1 MAVNKLLLS
10 DNLKLSTVKL
20 EPTFNK
26 YDDSCFLRFLSQF
39 SVLDPYIVVSQT
51 SAKPGNSVSTS
62 VGSSPTNRCK
72 NVYFSLHAGT
82 PNKKIGTLL
91 QEMKIQLMHVKNDVS
106 IIKARNN
113 TSCKGMFTIDYH
125 FFLSIC
131 LELLLR

>member
-1 MAVNKLLLS
+1 MMTLVFS
-10 DNLKLSTVKL
+10 DFS

-51 SAKPGNSVSTS
+51 SAKPGNGVSTS

-91 QEMKIQLMHVKNDVS
+91 QEMNKQLMHVKNDVS
-106 IIKARNN
+106 IIKARNIL
-113 TSCKGMFTIDYH
+113 CKGMFTLDHH
-125 FFLSIC
+125 FSFPL
-131 LELLLR
+131 LELFLR

>member
-1 MAVNKLLLS
+1 MTLVFS
-10 DNLKLSTVKL
+10 DFRRS
-20 EPTFNK
+20 
-26 YDDSCFLRFLSQF
+26 FLS
-39 SVLDPYIVVSQT
+39 LTLIVACQT
-51 SAKPGNSVSTS
+51 SAKPGNSASTP
-62 VGSSPTNRCK
+62 VGSSPTNRCT